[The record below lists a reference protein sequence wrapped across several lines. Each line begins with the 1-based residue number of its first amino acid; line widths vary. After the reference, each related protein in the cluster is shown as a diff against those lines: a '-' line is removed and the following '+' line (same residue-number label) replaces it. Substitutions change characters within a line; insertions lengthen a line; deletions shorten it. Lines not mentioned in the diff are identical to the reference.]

1 MAAEFTV
8 SYMSEEDANWFR
20 ENSRFIGQRDYN
32 SGMEAATRRG
42 VEQGLQQ
49 GLKQGLKQ
57 GERKTALKNAENLL
71 KLNLLT
77 PEQIAQ
83 AVELPLEE
91 VLKLKGK
98 VEP

>member
-42 VEQGLQQ
+42 VEQGL
-49 GLKQGLKQ
+49 KQGLKQ

-71 KLNLLT
+71 KMNLLT

-91 VLKLKGK
+91 VLELKGK